1 MTAAQCMEKMI
12 AFSGGNIHDID
23 HFIRVWTYAA
33 TIGRLEG
40 LDPETQLTL
49 EIAAIVHDIACPLC
63 REKYGDA
70 DGKHQELESPPLVE
84 AFFAELPVARP
95 DVERIS
101 WLAAHHHTY
110 TEIGGIDH
118 QILLEADYLVNA
130 DEHGYSR
137 PAIQTF
143 RQRIFRTAAG
153 LRLLDSIYLQ
163 DEHGA

>member
-1 MTAAQCMEKMI
+1 MQNCRLRVLMWS
-12 AFSGGNIHDID
+12 AFHGWPH
-23 HFIRVWTYAA
+23 T
-33 TIGRLEG
+33 
-40 LDPETQLTL
+40 
-49 EIAAIVHDIACPLC
+49 
-63 REKYGDA
+63 
-70 DGKHQELESPPLVE
+70 
-84 AFFAELPVARP
+84 
-95 DVERIS
+95 
-101 WLAAHHHTY
+101 TY

-163 DEHGA
+163 DEYGA

>member
-1 MTAAQCMEKMI
+1 MTIAQILEKMI
-12 AFSGGNIHDID
+12 AYSGGNLHDIN
-23 HFIRVWTYAA
+23 HLICVWTYAK
-33 TIGRLEG
+33 TIGELEG
-40 LDPETQLTL
+40 LEQETQTTL
-49 EIAAIVHDIACPLC
+49 EIAAITHDIACPLC
-63 REKYGDA
+63 RRKYGNTI
-70 DGKHQELESPPLVE
+70 GKHQEEEGASLVR
-84 AFFAELPVARP
+84 AFLSDTGLPEKQRERVAYL
-95 DVERIS
+95 VS
-101 WLAAHHHTY
+101 HHHTY
-110 TEIGGIDH
+110 TGVDGLDY